1 MIHRGDHD
9 NPLPRLAGHRRPD
22 FLSRMLGPS
31 VNAPDLTRSIMGRLG
46 FMQASPQV
54 VRRYRIRRRISRALF
69 TLAMASI
76 ILAAFHLH
84 QNSPQARR
92 PEGPTL
98 PAAIGSG
105 INHHQNGLSGV
116 IRAIRN
122 LTPPIEEQPDSVD
135 LPQAVPNSGPTE
147 LNEDIDRSAIAPV
160 RWV

>member
-1 MIHRGDHD
+1 MIHRSGHD
-9 NPLPRLAGHRRPD
+9 NPLPRPVGYRRPD

-54 VRRYRIRRRISRALF
+54 IHRYRIRRRISRTLF
-69 TLAMASI
+69 TLAMASV

-92 PEGPTL
+92 PEGQTL

-105 INHHQNGLSGV
+105 INHHQNGLSNV

-122 LTPPIEEQPDSVD
+122 LTPPVEEQPDSVD
-135 LPQAVPNSGPTE
+135 LPDAAPNSGPTE